1 MKTNVINGHK
11 EVDKIMVIM
20 GMYEK
25 YVPVFYN
32 SKNYKYNIIQAIYS
46 NPEYHDDWIGF
57 IKFAKEN
64 KLDDMDIRGTLM
76 HDIGGLIRKD
86 EIEINNIKLVVKH
99 NDVGYSID
107 TYITPNEFEREE
119 MKILFN
125 NDTGDMPIDEQSY
138 YFEELLEGI

>member
-1 MKTNVINGHK
+1 MKTTVINGHK

-20 GMYEK
+20 DMYKE
-25 YVPVFYN
+25 YVPIFYN
-32 SKNYKYNIIQAIYS
+32 SKNYKNNIITAIYS

-64 KLDDMDIRGTLM
+64 EL
-76 HDIGGLIRKD
+76 
-86 EIEINNIKLVVKH
+86 
-99 NDVGYSID
+99 
-107 TYITPNEFEREE
+107 ITPNEFEREE

-125 NDTGDMPIDEQSY
+125 NDTGDMPISDTKY

>member
-20 GMYEK
+20 GMYKK

-76 HDIGGLIRKD
+76 HDIGGLIRED
-86 EIEINNIKLVVKH
+86 DCFLPRIS
-99 NDVGYSID
+99 GYS
-107 TYITPNEFEREE
+107 
-119 MKILFN
+119 
-125 NDTGDMPIDEQSY
+125 
-138 YFEELLEGI
+138 EELITKTK